1 MVFRGERRWL
11 GKHGGT
17 TAVADVE
24 AADPVDDVFGDV
36 GGVVGDA
43 FEMARG
49 QDELKAGTDERGLAG
64 HVLKEMLENTVA
76 VLIDDIVAFKD
87 LGGHFDIAKDESTEA
102 FADH

>member
-11 GKHGGT
+11 GKHGET
-17 TAVADVE
+17 TAVTDVE

-49 QDELKAGTDERGLAG
+49 QDELKAGD
-64 HVLKEMLENTVA
+64 
-76 VLIDDIVAFKD
+76 
-87 LGGHFDIAKDESTEA
+87 
-102 FADH
+102 

>member
-11 GKHGGT
+11 GKHGET
-17 TAVADVE
+17 TAVTDVE

-43 FEMARG
+43 FQMARS
-49 QDELKAGTDERGLAG
+49 QDELKAGTDEGGLAG

-76 VLIDDIVAFKD
+76 VLIDHIVAFEN
-87 LGGHFDIAKDESTEA
+87 LGGHYDVAKNESAEA
-102 FADH
+102 F

>member
-11 GKHGGT
+11 GKRGGT

-24 AADPVDDVFGDV
+24 AADPENDVFGDV

-49 QDELKAGTDERGLAG
+49 QDELEAGAHERGLLG
-64 HVLKEMLENTVA
+64 HALKKMLENAVA
-76 VLIDDIVAFKD
+76 VLIDHVVAFEN
-87 LGGHFDIAKDESTEA
+87 LRGHFDVAKNESTEA
-102 FADH
+102 PAV